1 MHDEYISR
9 EAAIEEIDKWLDSVG
24 TALVGKGLSYYGEL
38 IGCIEDA
45 RDADVAKVRHGR
57 WIHTDLAAHWLGK
70 DECSEC
76 TYHEKDRSDL
86 SHNNYCP
93 NCGAK
98 MDGATE

>member
-45 RDADVAKVRHGR
+45 RTADVAEVVRCASCKYVR
-57 WIHTDLAAHWLGK
+57 PTVNAHTGEQVGIWCCLHDILNVSP
-70 DECSEC
+70 DDYCSRG
-76 TYHEKDRSDL
+76 EK
-86 SHNNYCP
+86 
-93 NCGAK
+93 K
-98 MDGATE
+98 GATE